1 MFRIFSLSR
10 VINISLEGVG
20 NRGACVRKE
29 LLPIGF
35 FFFFPFSLSHF
46 RGRETGSSISKG
58 GKMVSWFLSGPPP
71 EDKKED
77 ILLFPP
83 PWHQRNGRTKEKMTL
98 EDIKWD
104 KGRNG
109 RSEEIDEDSPG

>member
-1 MFRIFSLSR
+1 MCA
-10 VINISLEGVG
+10 EGIIAHWLLLLFLPFTLQ
-20 NRGACVRKE
+20 GARNWFLDIGGRKNG
-29 LLPIGF
+29 LL
-35 FFFFPFSLSHF
+35 
-46 RGRETGSSISKG
+46 
-58 GKMVSWFLSGPPP
+58 VSWSLSGPPP

-83 PWHQRNGRTKEKMTL
+83 PWHQRNGRTKEKMAL

>member
-1 MFRIFSLSR
+1 MRVCGRIYCPLASSSSSSVSPFHTSGGEKLVSR
-10 VINISLEGVG
+10 Y
-20 NRGACVRKE
+20 RGEKNG
-29 LLPIGF
+29 LL
-35 FFFFPFSLSHF
+35 
-46 RGRETGSSISKG
+46 
-58 GKMVSWFLSGPPP
+58 VSWFLSGPPQ

-83 PWHQRNGRTKEKMTL
+83 PWHQRNGRTKEKMAL